1 MSKINF
7 TSILELRKSQTQNQ
21 IYTHLADMLRY
32 GLAPEVLAAPTQE
45 LKKEALLRLANHCF
59 LEKVYSQVSLPFAS
73 FAALLKLLAGLV
85 GEETSL
91 EILAEQANLGAEK
104 IGTCLDALEAAGL
117 VYRLLGYPPDL
128 HEASRGKFIL
138 YFSDNGLC
146 NVALAEFGESQA
158 HLEGR
163 RPWANFVLS
172 ERMKKRAAHPMQS
185 LPFYW
190 HTREGF
196 RLDYLEASGDEISGT
211 NFGFEV
217 DMLSSIQAFNQRY
230 PGAFFMTVT
239 LKNMWGFVT

>member
-1 MSKINF
+1 MSLINF

-146 NVALAEFGESQA
+146 NVALAEFGQSQA

-163 RPWANFVLS
+163 RPWAHFVLS
-172 ERMKKRAAHPMQS
+172 ERI
-185 LPFYW
+185 PFYW

-211 NFGFEV
+211 NFVFEV